1 MEKMVRKYNQR
12 FPQVANQLDLH
23 ATLTFVTQRFD
34 TFEFKFTVLKWI

>member
-1 MEKMVRKYNQR
+1 MEEMARKYNQR